1 MNLILFTDAELL
13 TVQNCSQGIKASAF
27 LKRRDIRALHLY
39 KVLHKEKG
47 ETFDA
52 GVLGGKIG
60 SGIIAEINNAGLTI
74 NLVLN
79 TEPPPRTPICLGV
92 GFPRPI
98 QLRRLLRDCASL
110 GLSTVDLIYTELG
123 EKSYRDTKLLEDGGA
138 QAALAEGAVQARD
151 TRLPI
156 LTVYPSLAE
165 WLETKISDI
174 KNQADT
180 IFIAADNVHPQGT
193 FTKFSPMQK
202 NSSQQNK
209 SANETNAVLA
219 VGSERG
225 WSDNER
231 HLLES
236 NGFVRLSFGSRS
248 LRTETACIAAAM
260 LVMEKIGL
268 LD

>member
-1 MNLILFTDAELL
+1 MNLILFNDTELL

-27 LKRRDIRALHLY
+27 LKRRDVRALHLY
-39 KVLHKEKG
+39 KVLHKKTG
-47 ETFDA
+47 DGFDA
-52 GVLGGKIG
+52 GILGGKTG
-60 SGIIAEINNAGLTI
+60 SGIIAETNNTGLTI
-74 NLVLN
+74 NLVLD
-79 TEPPPRTPICLGV
+79 TDPPPRTPICLAV

-110 GLSTVDLIYTELG
+110 GLAAVDLIYTELG

-138 QAALAEGAVQARD
+138 QAAMIEGAVQARD

-180 IFIAADNVHPQGT
+180 ILIAADNVQAQGT
-193 FTKFSPMQK
+193 FSKF
-202 NSSQQNK
+202 NSFPNI
-209 SANETNAVLA
+209 TNTVLA

-231 HLLES
+231 CLLES
-236 NGFVRLSFGSRS
+236 SGFVRLSFGSRP
-248 LRTETACIAAAM
+248 LRTETACIAAAI

-268 LD
+268 MD